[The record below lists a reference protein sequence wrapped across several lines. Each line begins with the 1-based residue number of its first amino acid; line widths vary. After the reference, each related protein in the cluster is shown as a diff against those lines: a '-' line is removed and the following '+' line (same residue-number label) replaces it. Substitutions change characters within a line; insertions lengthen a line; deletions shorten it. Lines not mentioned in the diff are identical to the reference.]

1 MYNSIKFTKGTQ
13 TLAQKPL
20 SQSIF
25 RLVVGLIVFTAI
37 TIFINVW
44 IATIDQAQNRLS
56 RDLSI
61 AQNVL
66 ERVLQSREK
75 QLYSSASVLTSD
87 FGFKQAVASADKGTI
102 DSALLNFGK
111 RIDADLMALISLDG
125 ETITSYPYVLKTD
138 QSFPYPSMID
148 VINKQ
153 GGSSSLMML
162 DKHLY
167 QVIMLT
173 IDAPKP
179 IALALVGFKLDDSLL
194 EQLYEI
200 TKLETTLQVYS
211 GEQESYRISTL
222 PEAPLQTALAG
233 IGLKPSWLSITFTND
248 VPFVSK
254 QFILAD
260 ELEHKTVVTLS
271 EETQPLFADLVSLQ
285 FNITAIGLAA
295 ILLATLLAAWFARK
309 LSKPLTLLGHVAK
322 RIAVGDYSEEI
333 CIPSNT
339 KEVSL
344 LSDAFATMQTNIQ
357 AREQE
362 IVYQARYDILT
373 SLYNRHYVETLLE
386 RKFLGNQPFLAIG
399 INIFGFRGIND
410 IFGYHNGDLCL
421 RELALRLSEFDGVA
435 ARLTGGELLW
445 LPEQPPTAA
454 FIEHFKTALE
464 APIDTG
470 GVSINIKVAMGLIH
484 CPKDANNAEE
494 VFKSMNIVLDE
505 AQITRQFVL
514 SYASELEERYSRRL
528 SIITELK
535 NTLEYALDELS
546 LNYQP
551 KLDLKKGS
559 VTHVEALIRW
569 TNARLGFVSPE
580 DFIAIAEQAGF
591 IENITSWV
599 INQAINDAA
608 KFREANIGV
617 SVAINLSAK
626 DIMNPAL
633 LPKVLELLKAKNLST
648 DSLSFEITEGDLVK
662 DHDKAIVHLQA
673 FRDEGFEIAID
684 DFGTGYSSMAY
695 LQNLPVNTL
704 KVDKSFVLNLH
715 QQDGD
720 QKIVK
725 TVINLAHNFGMN
737 VVAEGVET
745 IEALTLLADWGCEL
759 AQGYYICKPTSADN
773 LITWYIDNLET
784 KWF

>member
-1 MYNSIKFTKGTQ
+1 MKVTKGAH

-20 SQSIF
+20 NQSIF
-25 RLVVGLIVFTAI
+25 RLVVGLIIFTAI

-44 IATIDQAQNRLS
+44 IATVDQAQNRLT

-75 QLYSSASVLTSD
+75 QLTSSAFVLTAD
-87 FGFKQAVASADKGTI
+87 FGFKQAVASADKDTI
-102 DSALLNFGK
+102 DSVLFNHGQ

-125 ETITSYPYVLKTD
+125 NTITSYPSVLKTD
-138 QSFPYPSMID
+138 QSFPYPSVID
-148 VINKQ
+148 VITKQ

-162 DKHLY
+162 DGNLY

-173 IDAPKP
+173 VDAPRP
-179 IALALVGFKLDDSLL
+179 IALALIGFKLDDSLL

-211 GEQESYRISTL
+211 GKQETYKVSTL
-222 PEAPLQTALAG
+222 SDAPLQKALAG
-233 IGLKPSWLSITFTND
+233 VGLKPSWLSITLTND

-254 QFILAD
+254 QFVLAD
-260 ELEHKTVVTLS
+260 ELDHKTVVTLS

-285 FNITAIGLAA
+285 FNITAIGLLA

-309 LSKPLTLLGHVAK
+309 LSKPLTILGSVAK
-322 RIAVGDYSEEI
+322 RIAVGDYTKEVN
-333 CIPSNT
+333 IPSNT
-339 KEVSL
+339 KEVGL

-362 IVYQARYDILT
+362 IVYQARHDILT
-373 SLYNRHYVETLLE
+373 SLYNRHYVENVLKN
-386 RKFLGNQPFLAIG
+386 KFLDKKSFLAIG

-421 RELALRLSEFDGVA
+421 KELALRLSKFDGVA

-445 LPEQPPTAA
+445 LPEHTPSTA
-454 FIEHFKTALE
+454 FIEGLKETLE
-464 APIDTG
+464 TPINTG
-470 GVSINIKVAMGLIH
+470 NVSIDIKVAIGLIN
-484 CPKDANNAEE
+484 CPNDANNAEE
-494 VFKSMNIVLDE
+494 VFKRMNIVLDE

-514 SYASELEERYSRRL
+514 PFTSELEERYSRRL
-528 SIITELK
+528 FIITELK
-535 NTLEYALDELS
+535 NTLEHARDELS
-546 LNYQP
+546 LHYQP
-551 KLDLKKGS
+551 KLGLKKGTI
-559 VTHVEALIRW
+559 THVEALIRW

-580 DFIAIAEQAGF
+580 DFIAIAEQAGL
-591 IENITSWV
+591 IENITNWV
-599 INQAINDAA
+599 ISRAIDDAA
-608 KFREANIGV
+608 RFKAANLDV

-626 DIMNPAL
+626 DIMDPAL
-633 LPKVLELLKAKNLST
+633 LPKVLKLLKAKNLST
-648 DSLSFEITEGDLVK
+648 ESLSFEITEGDLVK
-662 DHDKAIVHLQA
+662 DHDKAIIHLQA
-673 FRDEGFEIAID
+673 FRNEGFEIAID

-695 LQNLPVNTL
+695 LQNLPVTTL

-715 QQDGD
+715 EKDGD

-725 TVINLAHNFGMN
+725 TVISLAHSFGMN
-737 VVAEGVET
+737 VVAEGVEN
-745 IEALTLLADWGCEL
+745 IEALTLLAEWDCEL
-759 AQGYYICKPTSADN
+759 AQGYYICKPTTADN
-773 LITWYIDNLET
+773 LIIWYNDNLDT